1 MSAETKKSL
10 VCLYR
15 WRKMIHLIFCWVFF
29 FFFLKLAIEFLFEQ
43 IASQR
48 NCDNFLQLRG
58 LPTLG
63 FMWSLSC
70 VICLWRNAIF
80 RANFKFFYHKA
91 VVVSNTGSACVKRR
105 IVIITTLKKP
115 HNSIFSGSKISLK
128 WFHMTWNA
136 KKLSHTV
143 MITKRLLPQMKVLK
157 QLELPGSW
165 LLI

>member
-1 MSAETKKSL
+1 MDTQHIHKRLQVSVSGDEEEFGVSLPMKKDDTSHFL
-10 VCLYR
+10 
-15 WRKMIHLIFCWVFF
+15 FFFF

-128 WFHMTWNA
+128 
-136 KKLSHTV
+136 
-143 MITKRLLPQMKVLK
+143 
-157 QLELPGSW
+157 
-165 LLI
+165 

>member
-1 MSAETKKSL
+1 MDTQHIHKRLQVSVSGDEEEFGVSLPMKKDDTSHFL
-10 VCLYR
+10 
-15 WRKMIHLIFCWVFF
+15 FF
-29 FFFLKLAIEFLFEQ
+29 FSFFFLKLAIEFLFEQ

-128 WFHMTWNA
+128 
-136 KKLSHTV
+136 
-143 MITKRLLPQMKVLK
+143 
-157 QLELPGSW
+157 
-165 LLI
+165 

>member
-1 MSAETKKSL
+1 MDTQHIHKRLQVSVSGDEEEFGVSLQMKKDDTSHFL
-10 VCLYR
+10 
-15 WRKMIHLIFCWVFF
+15 FFFF

-128 WFHMTWNA
+128 
-136 KKLSHTV
+136 
-143 MITKRLLPQMKVLK
+143 
-157 QLELPGSW
+157 
-165 LLI
+165 

>member
-1 MSAETKKSL
+1 MDTQHIHKRLQVSVSGDEEEFGVSLPMKKDDTSHFL
-10 VCLYR
+10 V
-15 WRKMIHLIFCWVFF
+15 F

-128 WFHMTWNA
+128 
-136 KKLSHTV
+136 
-143 MITKRLLPQMKVLK
+143 
-157 QLELPGSW
+157 
-165 LLI
+165 

>member
-1 MSAETKKSL
+1 MDTQHIHKRLQVSVSGDEEEFGVSLQMKKDDTSHFL
-10 VCLYR
+10 LG
-15 WRKMIHLIFCWVFF
+15 FF
-29 FFFLKLAIEFLFEQ
+29 FFFSLKLAIEFLFEQ

-128 WFHMTWNA
+128 
-136 KKLSHTV
+136 
-143 MITKRLLPQMKVLK
+143 
-157 QLELPGSW
+157 
-165 LLI
+165 

>member
-1 MSAETKKSL
+1 MDTQHIHKRLQVSVSGDEEEFGVSPQMKKDDTSHFL
-10 VCLYR
+10 
-15 WRKMIHLIFCWVFF
+15 FFFF

-128 WFHMTWNA
+128 
-136 KKLSHTV
+136 
-143 MITKRLLPQMKVLK
+143 
-157 QLELPGSW
+157 
-165 LLI
+165 

>member
-1 MSAETKKSL
+1 MDTQHIHKRLQVSVSGDEEEFGVSLQMKKDDTSHFL
-10 VCLYR
+10 
-15 WRKMIHLIFCWVFF
+15 FFF

-128 WFHMTWNA
+128 
-136 KKLSHTV
+136 
-143 MITKRLLPQMKVLK
+143 
-157 QLELPGSW
+157 
-165 LLI
+165 

>member
-1 MSAETKKSL
+1 MDTQHIHKRLQVSVSGDEEEFGVSLQMKKDDTSHFL
-10 VCLYR
+10 LG
-15 WRKMIHLIFCWVFF
+15 FFF

-128 WFHMTWNA
+128 
-136 KKLSHTV
+136 
-143 MITKRLLPQMKVLK
+143 
-157 QLELPGSW
+157 
-165 LLI
+165 

>member
-1 MSAETKKSL
+1 MDTQHIHKRLQVSVSGDEEEFGVSPQMKKDDTSHFL
-10 VCLYR
+10 LG
-15 WRKMIHLIFCWVFF
+15 FF

-128 WFHMTWNA
+128 
-136 KKLSHTV
+136 
-143 MITKRLLPQMKVLK
+143 
-157 QLELPGSW
+157 
-165 LLI
+165 

>member
-1 MSAETKKSL
+1 MDTQHIHKRLQVSVSGDEEEFGVSLQMKKDDTSHFL
-10 VCLYR
+10 LG
-15 WRKMIHLIFCWVFF
+15 FF

-128 WFHMTWNA
+128 
-136 KKLSHTV
+136 
-143 MITKRLLPQMKVLK
+143 
-157 QLELPGSW
+157 
-165 LLI
+165 